1 MAGEATHT
9 WRPFGGARAC
19 EGPRSRQPD
28 AWVDSMLPCCFARCG
43 KLIPDVLVRAA
54 DRNLLLPYKGCG
66 TWWLG
71 GRVLAEA
78 TLYLRM
84 YLPQDYGA

>member
-1 MAGEATHT
+1 M
-9 WRPFGGARAC
+9 
-19 EGPRSRQPD
+19 
-28 AWVDSMLPCCFARCG
+28 PCYFARCG

-54 DRNLLLPYKGCG
+54 DRNLILPYKGCG

-84 YLPQDYGA
+84 YLPQDFGA